1 MRGPASPRPAVA
13 GREHE
18 VAQRTRPRSQQA
30 RGAVSTWPR
39 RGRAPR
45 LAPRAATL
53 CAQPGPQVFTSRPS
67 NRRARGSGA
76 GRVVSAEAGFAGE
89 CWARARGVRA
99 GLTAPAGRPLGLR
112 QALCSHRVVR
122 ERGSLTGLAS
132 VPLIVFL
139 FCPPAGAPPPPLPF
153 PTRGLPADTWRRQ
166 GPGALLLF
174 RPCTPLPTLPGPYL
188 LPDPLYFPG
197 ASLLSP
203 SSPFSSALA
212 ALPASLCCIFAVC
225 PLPLVPCVPR
235 TP

>member
-1 MRGPASPRPAVA
+1 MSA
-13 GREHE
+13 GRG
-18 VAQRTRPRSQQA
+18 
-30 RGAVSTWPR
+30 RGAS
-39 RGRAPR
+39 APGS
-45 LAPRAATL
+45 LLPRAGPSA
-53 CAQPGPQVFTSRPS
+53 CARL
-67 NRRARGSGA
+67 
-76 GRVVSAEAGFAGE
+76 FA
-89 CWARARGVRA
+89 AI
-99 GLTAPAGRPLGLR
+99 
-112 QALCSHRVVR
+112 ALF
-122 ERGSLTGLAS
+122 EKRGSLTGLAS

-139 FCPPAGAPPPPLPF
+139 FCPPARAPPPPLPF

-225 PLPLVPCVPR
+225 SLPLVPCVPR
-235 TP
+235 TPQPWTIILQLRQASCQF